1 MTVDFVSSLLY
12 SEFFCAC
19 VGVIKYD
26 NFLGNAGNREVKVED
41 REGEGQWETISSPV
55 GETEE
60 KGGEGESGETGE
72 RGEIGEGERG
82 EGESGQIG
90 ERGEGE
96 VGEDAGK
103 EEWKRQRH

>member
-1 MTVDFVSSLLY
+1 M
-12 SEFFCAC
+12 
-19 VGVIKYD
+19 IKYD
-26 NFLGNAGNREVKVED
+26 NFLGNAGNRVED
-41 REGEGQWETISSPV
+41 REGDGQWETISSPV

-60 KGGEGESGETGE
+60 RGGEGERGE

-82 EGESGQIG
+82 EGESGEIG

-103 EEWKRQRH
+103 EEWKRQSH